1 MMKAWLK
8 LRGYLSAPTLP
19 IAAVLAGVL
28 VATGAGAATL
38 LTTSAPI
45 HQHVKADLLGV
56 TGTTGAA
63 GSSESSSAGLGTDA
77 TGSTGTSG
85 SGDGSSSSP
94 GSGTTTTTTAT
105 HGLIKRITSGNVPR
119 GVTFADGHLWA
130 LNWMNSAVVEI
141 DTTTGAVVSTFDLP
155 RDMGAQGIFATDGNS
170 LWFGTGGTVMQ
181 RFDVATHVID
191 ETIDTADYGNNGGVN
206 AMTIVD
212 GHLWL
217 TTPQASV
224 LELNAATGEY
234 LRTVNL
240 PDIDANISGQ
250 RASAIAG
257 DSNSIWVADL
267 NAYDRIDQNSGTL
280 LQTTDASS
288 GEIAQPYAIADDGT
302 NVWMTLQASNQV
314 LELDAR
320 TGAVVQTIALPSD
333 ASNPRDIASDGKTV
347 AVVTQEGQLILIDAS
362 AGVISGDFGS
372 GGNFNDGVG
381 VINGC
386 AWMAINSYA
395 ANDSQESGNQ
405 IAEFCP

>member
-1 MMKAWLK
+1 
-8 LRGYLSAPTLP
+8 
-19 IAAVLAGVL
+19 
-28 VATGAGAATL
+28 
-38 LTTSAPI
+38 
-45 HQHVKADLLGV
+45 
-56 TGTTGAA
+56 
-63 GSSESSSAGLGTDA
+63 
-77 TGSTGTSG
+77 
-85 SGDGSSSSP
+85 
-94 GSGTTTTTTAT
+94 
-105 HGLIKRITSGNVPR
+105 
-119 GVTFADGHLWA
+119 
-130 LNWMNSAVVEI
+130 
-141 DTTTGAVVSTFDLP
+141 
-155 RDMGAQGIFATDGNS
+155 
-170 LWFGTGGTVMQ
+170 MQ

-362 AGVISGDFGS
+362 SGVISGDLGS
-372 GGNFNDGVG
+372 GANINDGVG

-386 AWMAINSYA
+386 AWMATNSYT
-395 ANDSQESGNQ
+395 ANDPQESGNQ